1 MIKALLDMP
10 ATKTVRPSSL
20 VTGKLQTTIP
30 AALARRHGIKTGTR
44 LEWLPDS
51 KTKTIVARVLP
62 DVVTRLGEAQKI
74 AASNKEAA
82 GQLKAEYEADRVWQR
97 AHDRKV

>member
-1 MIKALLDMP
+1 MDCASSLL
-10 ATKTVRPSSL
+10 PSSL

-51 KTKTIVARVLP
+51 KAKTLVARVLP
-62 DVVTRLGEAQKI
+62 DAVTRLCEAQKI
-74 AASNKEAA
+74 ATGNKNAA
-82 GQLKAEYEADRVWQR
+82 AKLQAEYEADRAWQR
-97 AHDRKV
+97 AHDREV

>member
-1 MIKALLDMP
+1 MDCASSLL
-10 ATKTVRPSSL
+10 PSSL

-51 KTKTIVARVLP
+51 KAKTLVARVLP
-62 DVVTRLGEAQKI
+62 DAVTRLREAQKI
-74 AASNKEAA
+74 ATGNKNAA
-82 GQLKAEYEADRVWQR
+82 AKLQAEYEADRPWQR
-97 AHDRKV
+97 AHDREV

>member
-1 MIKALLDMP
+1 MDCASSLL
-10 ATKTVRPSSL
+10 PSSL

-51 KTKTIVARVLP
+51 KAKTLVARVLP
-62 DVVTRLGEAQKI
+62 YAVTRLREAQKI
-74 AASNKEAA
+74 ATGNKNAA
-82 GQLKAEYEADRVWQR
+82 AKLQAEYEAGRAWQR
-97 AHDRKV
+97 AHDREV

>member
-1 MIKALLDMP
+1 MSSASTLL
-10 ATKTVRPSSL
+10 PSSL

-51 KTKTIVARVLP
+51 KAKTLVARVLP
-62 DVVTRLGEAQKI
+62 DAVTQLREAQKI
-74 AASNKEAA
+74 AASNRKAA
-82 GQLKAEYEADRVWQR
+82 ANLKTEYAAEQAWQFK
-97 AHDRKV
+97 HDRKV

>member
-1 MIKALLDMP
+1 MDCASSLL
-10 ATKTVRPSSL
+10 PSSL

-51 KTKTIVARVLP
+51 KAKTLVARVLP
-62 DVVTRLGEAQKI
+62 DAVTRLREAQKI
-74 AASNKEAA
+74 ATGNKNAA
-82 GQLKAEYEADRVWQR
+82 AKLQAEYEADRAWQR
-97 AHDRKV
+97 VHDRQV

>member
-1 MIKALLDMP
+1 MDCASSLL
-10 ATKTVRPSSL
+10 PSSL

-51 KTKTIVARVLP
+51 KAKTLVARVLP
-62 DVVTRLGEAQKI
+62 DAVTRLREAQKI
-74 AASNKEAA
+74 ATGNKNAA
-82 GQLKAEYEADRVWQR
+82 ATLQAEYEADRAWQR
-97 AHDRKV
+97 AHDREV

>member
-1 MIKALLDMP
+1 MSSASTLL
-10 ATKTVRPSSL
+10 PSLL

-51 KTKTIVARVLP
+51 KGKALVARVLP
-62 DVVTRLGEAQKI
+62 DAVTQLREAKKI
-74 AASNKEAA
+74 AASNRKAA
-82 GQLKAEYEADRVWQR
+82 ANLKTEYAAEQAWQFK
-97 AHDRKV
+97 HDRKV

>member
-1 MIKALLDMP
+1 MDCASSLL
-10 ATKTVRPSSL
+10 PSSL

-51 KTKTIVARVLP
+51 KAKTLVARVLP
-62 DVVTRLGEAQKI
+62 DAVTRLREAQKI
-74 AASNKEAA
+74 ATGNKNAVA
-82 GQLKAEYEADRVWQR
+82 KLQAEYEADRAWQR
-97 AHDRKV
+97 AHDREV